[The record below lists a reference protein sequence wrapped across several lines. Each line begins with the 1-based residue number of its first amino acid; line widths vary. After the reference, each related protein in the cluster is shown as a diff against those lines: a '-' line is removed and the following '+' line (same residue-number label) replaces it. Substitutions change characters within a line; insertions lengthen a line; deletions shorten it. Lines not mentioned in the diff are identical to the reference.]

1 MGLENLKQELDF
13 LTGRYTMKKRPVH
26 GRLFSTPSRLSY
38 GPDLLEDVSIEG
50 RKMRVPTPPRPYPS
64 PSSAGYV
71 RRGYGGSGEGSPI
84 CAELGEVRVVI
95 TPRMRQRLSALDLQ
109 HLPTY
114 QPVTLV
120 TFVRCAVNFQAIPAG
135 KPGYFC

>member
-1 MGLENLKQELDF
+1 MGLENLKEELDF
-13 LTGRYTMKKRPVH
+13 LTGRYAMRRRPIH

-38 GPDLLEDVSIEG
+38 GPDQLEDVSIEG
-50 RKMRVPTPPRPYPS
+50 KKMRVPTPPRSYPF
-64 PSSAGYV
+64 PSSESY
-71 RRGYGGSGEGSPI
+71 RRGFGSSGEGSPV
-84 CAELGEVRVVI
+84 CADLGEVRVVI

-120 TFVRCAVNFQAIPAG
+120 TFVRRAVIFQPLSR
-135 KPGYFC
+135 